1 MGIDRAR
8 AAIEDVGALHL
19 ARCNP
24 WAVESAR
31 IIVGLFPESFDFGS
45 DKFAVL
51 GWERGLILV
60 ISGLDSRV
68 AVIPTSDSRNI
79 FCSVSGVSC
88 VPASWMLSMHYKPS
102 AEELER
108 ARGAILEVLRV
119 LGRCPR

>member
-51 GWERGLILV
+51 GWGRGLILV
-60 ISGLDSRV
+60 ISGLDSGGV
-68 AVIPTSDSRNI
+68 AVISTSDSRNI
-79 FCSVSGVSC
+79 FCSVSGV
-88 VPASWMLSMHYKPS
+88 PARWTLSMHYEPS
-102 AEELER
+102 TEELER